1 MRTRLLVIASALLM
15 TAALALVFLFV
26 PTDAGQGIIQRIF
39 YFHVPVAWVAFLAFF
54 VTFVAGII
62 YLVKRNLF
70 WDSLASRS
78 AEIGL
83 IFTTLVLVTG
93 SIWARSEWNTWW
105 TWEARLTTSLVLW
118 FIYLSYFVIRA
129 FISDPA
135 MRARFAA
142 VVGIVGF
149 IDVPI
154 VMFSVN
160 NRGLHPGGENN
171 SIFHEGLGGLM
182 LVTLIVS
189 VFAFTALY
197 LMFLDIST
205 RIEEDRREIKMI
217 RDSKE

>member
-1 MRTRLLVIASALLM
+1 LRTRLLVIASALLM